1 MKLFKLFITSL
12 ITAICLPAL
21 AQEGASVFAVA
32 GSQYNASA
40 VTNYAIVS
48 RHTKLPRANAVVTFL
63 SATSDALATTVK
75 GSVQFFKSVNASP
88 VPVGFT
94 NLTTTNFVTSTN
106 GFGAGTN
113 VVIEHIQPANG
124 LLNATPT
131 YEYGIVSSVT
141 TPAIA
146 TNITVNPVGGATV
159 TNFVWQVV
167 LAVATTTATDPGDT
181 LFAMAPS
188 GFIPVGVGT
197 LNVTGA
203 GITTSGRED
212 PLLLQ
217 INGGT
222 NATINAV
229 SGYYTQ

>member
-1 MKLFKLFITSL
+1 MFFAAILLASL
-12 ITAICLPAL
+12 PVM
-21 AQEGASVFAVA
+21 AQTGSSVFAAA

-48 RHTKLPRANAVVTFL
+48 RHSKFPQANAVVTFL

-75 GSVQFFKSVNASP
+75 GSVQFFKSATAAP

-94 NLTTTNFVTSTN
+94 NQTTTNFVSNTN

-113 VVIEHIQPANG
+113 VVIEHVQPALG
-124 LLNATPT
+124 LANPVPT

-141 TPAIA
+141 ATAVQ
-146 TNITVNPVGGATV
+146 TNITINPVGGASV

-167 LAVATTTATDPGDT
+167 LAVAPAVATDPGDT

-188 GFIPVGVGT
+188 GFIPIGVGT
-197 LNVTGA
+197 LNLTGA
-203 GITTSGRED
+203 GITTSGRDD